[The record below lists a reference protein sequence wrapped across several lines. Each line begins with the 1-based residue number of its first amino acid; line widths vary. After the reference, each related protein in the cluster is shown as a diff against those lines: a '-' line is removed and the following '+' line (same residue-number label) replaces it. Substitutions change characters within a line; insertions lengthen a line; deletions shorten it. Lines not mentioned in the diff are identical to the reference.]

1 MKPEVNREDKC
12 GRSETAAFRETKSS
26 EEPTLVIMAAGLGS
40 RFGGLKQ
47 ITPIDD
53 DGHIII
59 DFSLYD
65 AKKAGFKNIVC
76 IINPKNESDFDSH
89 FKNLGITYAYQT
101 IDKLPPGFSVPEGRV
116 KPWGTAHAILCAKD
130 KISGSFAVIN
140 ADDFYGYGS
149 FKLVYDFLVQNTDER
164 KYAVVGYKVENTI
177 SESGSVTRGVLK
189 VEGSKMVHIEE
200 MSDICSEVN
209 RKDKCGRSEAA
220 AFREAKSS
228 EGDGV
233 VYIKDGKTVEL
244 PPGTQVSMNMWG
256 FKYGLLDEIQNRF
269 EPFLLQNI
277 KENPLKCEFLL
288 PTVVGDILKD
298 GKVEVEVL
306 PSVEKW
312 YGVTYANDMPGV
324 KAAIEEMKKTG
335 EYPQKLWG

>member
-1 MKPEVNREDKC
+1 MKI
-12 GRSETAAFRETKSS
+12 S
-26 EEPTLVIMAAGLGS
+26 EPTLVIMAAGLGS

-47 ITPIDD
+47 IAPIDD
-53 DGHIII
+53 EGHIII

-76 IINPKNESDFDSH
+76 IINPANESDFDGH

-101 IDKLPPGFSVPEGRV
+101 IDKLPAGFSVPESRV

-130 KISGSFAVIN
+130 KIDGPFAVIN

-149 FKLVYDFLVQNTDER
+149 FKLVHDFLVQNTDDK
-164 KYAVVGYKVENTI
+164 KYAVVGYRVENTI
-177 SESGSVTRGVLK
+177 SDSGSVTRGVLK
-189 VEGSKMVHIEE
+189 VEGSKLTHIEE
-200 MSDICSEVN
+200 MSDISPQ
-209 RKDKCGRSEAA
+209 G
-220 AFREAKSS
+220 
-228 EGDGV
+228 GGV
-233 VYIKDGKTVEL
+233 VCIKDGKTIEL

-256 FKYGLLDEIQNRF
+256 FKQSLLSEIQNRF
-269 EPFLLQNI
+269 EPFLTQNI

-298 GKVEVEVL
+298 GNAEVEVL

-312 YGVTYANDMPGV
+312 YGVTYADDMPGV
-324 KAAIEEMKKTG
+324 RAAIEGMKKSG
-335 EYPQKLWG
+335 VYPQQLWG

>member
-1 MKPEVNREDKC
+1 MKN
-12 GRSETAAFRETKSS
+12 SEPA
-26 EEPTLVIMAAGLGS
+26 LVIMAAGLGS

-47 ITPIDD
+47 IAPIDD

-76 IINPKNESDFDSH
+76 IINPANEGDFDSH
-89 FKNLGITYAYQT
+89 FKNLGINYAYQT
-101 IDKLPPGFSVPEGRV
+101 IDKLPEGFSIPEGRV

-130 KISGSFAVIN
+130 KIDGPFAVIN

-149 FKLVYDFLVQNTDER
+149 FKLVYDFLVQDTNER

-177 SESGSVTRGVLK
+177 SDSGSVTRGVLK
-189 VEGSKMVHIEE
+189 VEGGKLIHIEE
-200 MSDICSEVN
+200 ISDISP
-209 RKDKCGRSEAA
+209 K
-220 AFREAKSS
+220 
-228 EGDGV
+228 GDGAV
-233 VYIKDGKTVEL
+233 CIKNGKTIEL
-244 PPGTQVSMNMWG
+244 PSGTQVSMNMWG
-256 FKYGLLDEIQNRF
+256 FKHSLLGEIRSRF

-277 KENPLKCEFLL
+277 KDNPLKCEFLL

-298 GKVEVEVL
+298 GKAEVEVL

-312 YGVTYANDMPGV
+312 YGVTYADDMPGV
-324 KAAIEEMKKTG
+324 KAAINDMKVAG
-335 EYPQKLWG
+335 AYPQKLWG